1 MSTKIPTKTSSKLPT
16 NLHAIASASYP
27 PKSPHPILNLGFR
40 VFFVG
45 ASVFAII
52 TMGLWLAVLQG
63 WIDFTLTA
71 FTPFMWHAHEMIFGY
86 ALAVIAGF
94 LLTAVK
100 TWTNQPMP
108 YGWRLFAIF
117 LPWALARLTWAC
129 LPQLSSDITAI
140 GLRLASGLDILWW
153 SLVCVAVFTPIIRVR
168 QRRQIG
174 ILAKL
179 ALLWL
184 AK

>member
-16 NLHAIASASYP
+16 NLHAIASANYP

-100 TWTNQPMP
+100 T
-108 YGWRLFAIF
+108 
-117 LPWALARLTWAC
+117 
-129 LPQLSSDITAI
+129 
-140 GLRLASGLDILWW
+140 
-153 SLVCVAVFTPIIRVR
+153 
-168 QRRQIG
+168 
-174 ILAKL
+174 
-179 ALLWL
+179 
-184 AK
+184 